1 MLMAQQD
8 TDSET
13 ISRIARGDQRAF
25 GLLYDRLSSPLYSL
39 AVRMLGDSSEAQD
52 AFQEVF
58 LQIWR
63 RAAAYDAEQSTV
75 FSWAVLMTRSRVIDR
90 LRARNRRLRVVATSI
105 DDDRAEIAP
114 APVPSA
120 ESASDTI
127 GRNEEAR
134 RVRSTLNTLPAEQ
147 REAIEL
153 SFFSELTHHE
163 IASQL
168 GQPLGTIKARIRR
181 GLLKLREQS
190 SV

>member
-1 MLMAQQD
+1 MVMAQQD
-8 TDSET
+8 TDREA
-13 ISRIARGDQRAF
+13 IAQIARGDQRAF

-52 AFQEVF
+52 ALQEVF

-90 LRARNRRLRVVATSI
+90 LRARDRRLRVVVTST
-105 DDDRAEIAP
+105 DDDEAEIAP
-114 APVPSA
+114 APVASA
-120 ESASDTI
+120 ESAADTI

-134 RVRSTLNTLPAEQ
+134 RVRSTLNRLPAEQ

-153 SFFSELTHHE
+153 AFFSELTHDE